1 MLKVFPMA
9 WVKLIAGGVNLSD
22 VLGKTLAFY
31 SVRLFVGVPKDD
43 VIPRVPC
50 VRK

>member
-1 MLKVFPMA
+1 MKVFPMA
-9 WVKLIAGGVNLSD
+9 WVKLITGGVNLSD

-43 VIPRVPC
+43 VILRVPC